1 MLERAILYETCLS
14 QCLEQGEWWSE
25 FSCASALDP
34 SPSACV
40 SVSSVPSLRACV
52 STSLLVM
59 YPQIVSEL
67 LRVRS
72 KRFCAEDRSFLS
84 EGGQF
89 PFGKPLIAA
98 SDPFK
103 DAESFRV
110 RELCIYL
117 SEGIKNSL
125 SGMEGN
131 SLL

>member
-1 MLERAILYETCLS
+1 
-14 QCLEQGEWWSE
+14 
-25 FSCASALDP
+25 
-34 SPSACV
+34 
-40 SVSSVPSLRACV
+40 
-52 STSLLVM
+52 M

-84 EGGQF
+84 EGEQF

-110 RELCIYL
+110 CELCIYL

-131 SLL
+131 SFCESLRRD